1 MKTTFTLY
9 FLVVFTVAS
18 VAENPFKK
26 EKRHHAKFKVA
37 TTLKAAVATENPM
50 GMTTY
55 NWSGTDW
62 FDPSVYTFTY
72 NAEGLLETSFNDYN
86 KMIYAYDVSGQVT
99 SVKTQYW
106 DGSMWINSN
115 EERYTYDSEGNETE
129 NGWYSWSGS
138 DWVLEWG
145 YRNVYEYEN
154 GEQISVISSHYNSG
168 TMTWEEDWGWKD
180 EYVRDVQDRLISEKY
195 YDRVGGAWV
204 LEYSSDYYY
213 DAQGRVEY
221 SIELEGG
228 SSMSMKF
235 VYMYDAQDVLIEAN
249 VYEVDGEI
257 ETLLG
262 RYTSVVWAIWNP
274 DGFTQ
279 DSYIESVI
287 LQVWDADGGV
297 FVNAEKEEGDM
308 HGYTGTGT
316 PPVFTSTYSEWNG
329 SSWDYVS
336 RETRYDGNYDNYME
350 EEYIAGNWYV
360 TSEYRDNSTYWRY
373 FYASYDGSGNI
384 LSGSHDETIFD
395 AFGAEIESFNKTN
408 DGTGW
413 VQIYGSKTIITYEG
427 ATPKVLEKI
436 YQSWDGDTEMYVN
449 YMREVYDYT
458 ATNLDLLA
466 KEGIKI
472 YPTAFKNNVAV
483 QSAYS
488 GKVMVYN
495 LAGAKVI
502 EKPINSGVNS
512 IDGAKLESGIYIIKV
527 VTSQG
532 QNVQKVIKQ

>member
-1 MKTTFTLY
+1 MKRTFTL
-9 FLVVFTVAS
+9 FLFVLMVSIVI
-18 VAENPFKK
+18 AENPLKK
-26 EKRHHAKFKVA
+26 EKRHHTKLKVSA
-37 TTLKAAVATENPM
+37 TLKAATATENPM

-55 NWSGTDW
+55 DWNGTNWVN
-62 FDPSVYTFTY
+62 PSVYTFTY
-72 NAEGLLETSFNDYN
+72 NGEGQLETSYDDYN
-86 KMIYAYDVSGQVT
+86 KMTYTYNVSGQVESIT
-99 SVKTQYW
+99 NQYW
-106 DGSMWINSN
+106 DGSMWVNSN
-115 EERYTYDSEGNETE
+115 EQRYIYDSEGNETE
-129 NGWYSWSGS
+129 NSWYSWNGS
-138 DWVLEWG
+138 TWVLDWG
-145 YRNVYEYEN
+145 YRNVYEYDN
-154 GEQISVISSHYNSG
+154 GEQISVISSHYNSS
-168 TMTWEEDWGWKD
+168 TMSWEEDWGWKD
-180 EYVRDVQDRLISEKY
+180 EYVRDGLNRLISEKY

-221 SIELEGG
+221 SVEFESGI
-228 SSMSMKF
+228 SASMKY
-235 VYMYDAQDVLIEAN
+235 VYVYDAQDVLIEAN
-249 VYEVDGEI
+249 VYEVDGGI
-257 ETLLG
+257 ETLMG

-274 DGFTQ
+274 DDFTHG
-279 DSYIESVI
+279 SY
-287 LQVWDADGGV
+287 LQTAIIQMWTGTEFENSEKIDG
-297 FVNAEKEEGDM
+297 DL
-308 HGYTGTGT
+308 HGYVGTGI
-316 PPVFTSTYSEWNG
+316 PPIYSETYSGWNG
-329 SSWDYVS
+329 SSWDLMS
-336 RETRYDGNYDNYME
+336 RETNYDGGYDNYID

-360 TSEYRDNSTYWRY
+360 TSEYRDNTNYWRY
-373 FYASYDGSGNI
+373 FYASYDESGNI
-384 LSGSHDETIFD
+384 LSGSHDEIIFD
-395 AFGAEIESFNKTN
+395 AYGAEIESFNKTN

-413 VQIYGSKTIITYEG
+413 VQIYGNKTIITYEG

-436 YQSWDGDTEMYVN
+436 YQNWDGDSEMYVN

-488 GKVMVYN
+488 GKVIVYN

-527 VTSQG
+527 VTSHG